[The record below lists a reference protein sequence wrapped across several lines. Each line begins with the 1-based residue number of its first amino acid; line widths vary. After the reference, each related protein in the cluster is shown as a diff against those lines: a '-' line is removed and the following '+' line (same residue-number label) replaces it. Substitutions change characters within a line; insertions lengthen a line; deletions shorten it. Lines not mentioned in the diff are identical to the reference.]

1 MFQISESENLN
12 FETSYENEIYQN
24 MISIFEQLK
33 KKKIKLKIFEDNRA
47 ELEDTR
53 SEFEISLGIAKEA
66 VSPKTK
72 LEIVL
77 SKIIFNSPDKEFEKH
92 IKSMSPKT
100 DPIQHKLLLKNLTT
114 IYNILES
121 RRLESCYGDI
131 YKGAKD
137 RFEDARH
144 YYFSNQFQKNA
155 IPNDPIE
162 ALRFARYDQTDLV
175 LNSEFKVAID
185 YISGVELTGR
195 KGAYDLALM
204 YWEKVVQKFLFEERE
219 KIEKS
224 DLEDINSD
232 QVQNQKSKDG
242 TEESKTNSEQN
253 DDESVKTSEDTIN
266 EKIENE
272 INAKIKQVDEKIKWK
287 KIKDTGKHKLLSNF
301 KNPFEIDS
309 NNNSS
314 FAETCERLKK
324 TGNKEILTVEREL
337 EKISKKQAIQK
348 YSWKNIQGRITV
360 GTHDHTELIEFNKT
374 TSRKL
379 KNTFKKIRGGKIGE
393 VDSTGEDI
401 DVDAYI
407 DFKINKV
414 GNFLVSS
421 KNFVGFD
428 IILAIDES
436 SSMSKNMDTVKRMC
450 ATLYDAI
457 SDLSH
462 VRLTIIGWNGTG
474 GECFIKKITKPTQ
487 IGSLEG
493 FGETPLA
500 TAVWYAKHE
509 IEKMTSQKRLFFLI
523 TDGHPTKYQDIAV
536 ARKGIKLMSHNG
548 IICNGIYVGDNYQRD
563 ISLMK
568 EMFVDDF
575 VICKNFNY
583 VDTYLMDKIS
593 KQIIRSIKKANYN

>member
-1 MFQISESENLN
+1 MFQISEGKNQN
-12 FETSYENEIYQN
+12 FETSYENEIYHN
-24 MISIFEQLK
+24 MIGIFEQLK
-33 KKKIKLKIFEDNRA
+33 KKKIKLRIFEDNRA

-53 SEFEISLGIAKEA
+53 SEFEISLGIEKEE

-72 LEIVL
+72 LEMLL
-77 SKIIFNSPDKEFEKH
+77 SKIIFNSPDKEFKKH
-92 IKSMSPKT
+92 LKSMSPKT
-100 DPIQHKLLLKNLTT
+100 DPFQHKMLLKNLET
-114 IYNILES
+114 IYNILEG
-121 RRLESCYGDI
+121 RRVESCYGDI
-131 YKGAKD
+131 YKGAMD
-137 RFEDARH
+137 RFEDARRH
-144 YYFSNQFQKNA
+144 YFSNQFQANA

-162 ALRFARYDQTDLV
+162 ALRFARYDQNNLV
-175 LNSEFKVAID
+175 LKSDFKVAID
-185 YISGVELTGR
+185 YIDGVELTGK

-224 DLEDINSD
+224 DTEDSSSNHVQDQKSSQGEDETDSNQSDEQSARTAEDI
-232 QVQNQKSKDG
+232 V
-242 TEESKTNSEQN
+242 
-253 DDESVKTSEDTIN
+253 N
-266 EKIENE
+266 ERIENE

-287 KIKDTGKHKLLSNF
+287 KIKDAGKHKLLSDF

-309 NNNSS
+309 DDNSS
-314 FAETCERLKK
+314 FAEARARLKK
-324 TGNKEILTVEREL
+324 TGSKEISNVEKKL
-337 EKISKKQAIQK
+337 EEISKRHLVEK
-348 YSWKNIQGRITV
+348 YGWKNIQGKVTV
-360 GTHDHTELIEFNKT
+360 TNHRHTELTEFNKT

-379 KNTFKKIRGGKIGE
+379 KNTFKKIQGRKTSE

-401 DVDAYI
+401 DVESYI
-407 DFKINKV
+407 DFKINRV
-414 GNFLVSS
+414 GNFLVNS
-421 KNFVGFD
+421 KNHMGFD

-436 SSMSKNMDTVKRMC
+436 SSMRESMETVKRMC

-457 SDLSH
+457 SDLPR
-462 VRLTIIGWNGTG
+462 VRLTVIGWNGTG
-474 GECFIKKITKPTQ
+474 NECFIKKITKPTQ

-523 TDGHPTKYQDIAV
+523 TDGHPTKYQDIEV
-536 ARKGIKLMSHNG
+536 ARRGIKMMGHQG
-548 IICNGIYVGDNYQRD
+548 IVCSGIYVGDNDPEDTSR
-563 ISLMK
+563 MK

>member
-24 MISIFEQLK
+24 MIGIFEQLK
-33 KKKIKLKIFEDNRA
+33 REKIKLKIFDDNRI
-47 ELEDTR
+47 ELDSTR
-53 SEFEISLGIAKEA
+53 SEYEISLGIAKES
-66 VSPKTK
+66 VTPKTK
-72 LEIVL
+72 LERIL
-77 SKIIFNSPDKEFEKH
+77 SKIIFNSPDKEFKKY
-92 IKSMSPKT
+92 IKSMNPKT
-100 DPIQHKLLLKNLTT
+100 DPFQHKLLLKNLTT
-114 IYNILES
+114 IYNILED
-121 RRLESCYGDI
+121 RRVESCYGEI
-131 YKGAKD
+131 YTGAKD

-144 YYFSNQFQKNA
+144 EDFTKEFQKNE

-175 LNSEFKVAID
+175 LKSEFKVAID
-185 YISGVELTGR
+185 YINGVELTGR

-219 KIEKS
+219 KIEES
-224 DLEDINSD
+224 SMEDINSD
-232 QVQNQKSKDG
+232 QIQNQKSKDG
-242 TEESKTNSEQN
+242 TEESKTNSDQN
-253 DDESVKTSEDTIN
+253 DDESVKTSEDIIN

-337 EKISKKQAIQK
+337 EKISKKQSIQK
-348 YSWKNIQGRITV
+348 YSWKNIQNRITV

-523 TDGHPTKYQDIAV
+523 TDGHPTKYQDIEI

-548 IICNGIYVGDNYQRD
+548 IICNGIYVGDNDQRD

-568 EMFVDDF
+568 EIFIDDF

>member
-12 FETSYENEIYQN
+12 FEKNYENEIYQN

-100 DPIQHKLLLKNLTT
+100 DPFQHKLLLKNLTT

-219 KIEKS
+219 KIEES
-224 DLEDINSD
+224 NMEDINSD
-232 QVQNQKSKDG
+232 QVQKSKDG

-253 DDESVKTSEDTIN
+253 DDESVKTSEDIIN

-287 KIKDTGKHKLLSNF
+287 KIKNTGKHKLLSNF

-337 EKISKKQAIQK
+337 EKISKKQSIQK
-348 YSWKNIQGRITV
+348 YSWKNIQSRITV

-474 GECFIKKITKPTQ
+474 DECFIKKITKPTQ

-548 IICNGIYVGDNYQRD
+548 IICNGIYVGNNSQED

>member
-24 MISIFEQLK
+24 MIGIFEQLK
-33 KKKIKLKIFEDNRA
+33 REKIKLKIFDDNRI
-47 ELEDTR
+47 ELDSTR
-53 SEFEISLGIAKEA
+53 SEYEISLGIAKES
-66 VSPKTK
+66 VTPKTK
-72 LEIVL
+72 LERIL
-77 SKIIFNSPDKEFEKH
+77 SKIIFNSPDKEFKKY
-92 IKSMSPKT
+92 IKSMNPKT
-100 DPIQHKLLLKNLTT
+100 DPFQHKLLLKNLTT
-114 IYNILES
+114 IYNILED
-121 RRLESCYGDI
+121 RRVESCYGEI
-131 YKGAKD
+131 YTGAKD

-144 YYFSNQFQKNA
+144 EDFTKEFQKNE

-175 LNSEFKVAID
+175 LKSEFKVAID
-185 YISGVELTGR
+185 YINGVELTGR

-204 YWEKVVQKFLFEERE
+204 YWEKVVQKFLFDERE

-242 TEESKTNSEQN
+242 AEESKTNSEQN
-253 DDESVKTSEDTIN
+253 DDESVKTSEDIIN

-337 EKISKKQAIQK
+337 EKISKKQSIQK
-348 YSWKNIQGRITV
+348 YSWKNIQNRITV

>member
-24 MISIFEQLK
+24 MIGIFEQLK
-33 KKKIKLKIFEDNRA
+33 REKIKLKIFDDNRI
-47 ELEDTR
+47 ELDSTR
-53 SEFEISLGIAKEA
+53 SEYEISLGIAKES
-66 VSPKTK
+66 VTPKTK
-72 LEIVL
+72 LERIL
-77 SKIIFNSPDKEFEKH
+77 SKIIFNSPDKEFKKY
-92 IKSMSPKT
+92 IKSMNPKT
-100 DPIQHKLLLKNLTT
+100 DPFQHKLLLKNLTT
-114 IYNILES
+114 IYNILED
-121 RRLESCYGDI
+121 RRVESCYGEI
-131 YKGAKD
+131 YTGAKD

-144 YYFSNQFQKNA
+144 EDFTKEFQKNE

-175 LNSEFKVAID
+175 LKSEFKVAID
-185 YISGVELTGR
+185 YINGVELTGK

-204 YWEKVVQKFLFEERE
+204 YWEKVVQKFLFDDRE

-337 EKISKKQAIQK
+337 EKISKKQSIQK
-348 YSWKNIQGRITV
+348 YSWKNIQNRITV
-360 GTHDHTELIEFNKT
+360 GTHDHTELIEFNKA

>member
-1 MFQISESENLN
+1 M
-12 FETSYENEIYQN
+12 
-24 MISIFEQLK
+24 
-33 KKKIKLKIFEDNRA
+33 
-47 ELEDTR
+47 
-53 SEFEISLGIAKEA
+53 
-66 VSPKTK
+66 
-72 LEIVL
+72 
-77 SKIIFNSPDKEFEKH
+77 
-92 IKSMSPKT
+92 
-100 DPIQHKLLLKNLTT
+100 
-114 IYNILES
+114 
-121 RRLESCYGDI
+121 
-131 YKGAKD
+131 
-137 RFEDARH
+137 
-144 YYFSNQFQKNA
+144 
-155 IPNDPIE
+155 
-162 ALRFARYDQTDLV
+162 
-175 LNSEFKVAID
+175 
-185 YISGVELTGR
+185 
-195 KGAYDLALM
+195 
-204 YWEKVVQKFLFEERE
+204 
-219 KIEKS
+219 
-224 DLEDINSD
+224 
-232 QVQNQKSKDG
+232 
-242 TEESKTNSEQN
+242 
-253 DDESVKTSEDTIN
+253 
-266 EKIENE
+266 
-272 INAKIKQVDEKIKWK
+272 
-287 KIKDTGKHKLLSNF
+287 LSNF

-337 EKISKKQAIQK
+337 EKISKKQSIQK
-348 YSWKNIQGRITV
+348 YSWKNIQNRITV

-379 KNTFKKIRGGKIGE
+379 KNIFKKIRGGKIGE

-474 GECFIKKITKPTQ
+474 DECFIKKITKPTQ

-568 EMFVDDF
+568 EIFIDDF

>member
-100 DPIQHKLLLKNLTT
+100 DPFQHKLLLKNLTT

-219 KIEKS
+219 KIEES
-224 DLEDINSD
+224 NMEDINSD

-242 TEESKTNSEQN
+242 GEESKTNSEQN
-253 DDESVKTSEDTIN
+253 DDESVKTSEDIIN

-287 KIKDTGKHKLLSNF
+287 KIKSTGKHKLLSNF

-337 EKISKKQAIQK
+337 EKISKKQSIQK

>member
-24 MISIFEQLK
+24 MIGIFEQLK
-33 KKKIKLKIFEDNRA
+33 REKIKLKIFDDNRI
-47 ELEDTR
+47 ELDSTR
-53 SEFEISLGIAKEA
+53 SEYEISLGIAKES
-66 VSPKTK
+66 VTPKTK
-72 LEIVL
+72 LERIL
-77 SKIIFNSPDKEFEKH
+77 SKIIFNSPDKEFKKY
-92 IKSMSPKT
+92 IKSMNPKT
-100 DPIQHKLLLKNLTT
+100 DPFQHKLLLKNLTT
-114 IYNILES
+114 IYNILED
-121 RRLESCYGDI
+121 RRVESCYGEI
-131 YKGAKD
+131 YTGAKD

-144 YYFSNQFQKNA
+144 EDFTKEFQKNE

-175 LNSEFKVAID
+175 LKSEFKVAID
-185 YISGVELTGR
+185 YINGVELTGR

-204 YWEKVVQKFLFEERE
+204 YWEKVVQKFLFDERE

-242 TEESKTNSEQN
+242 AEESKTNSEQN

-287 KIKDTGKHKLLSNF
+287 KIKNTGKHKLLSNF

-324 TGNKEILTVEREL
+324 TGNKEILTVEKEL
-337 EKISKKQAIQK
+337 EKISKKQSIQK
-348 YSWKNIQGRITV
+348 YSWKNIQNRITV

>member
-24 MISIFEQLK
+24 MIGIFEQLK
-33 KKKIKLKIFEDNRA
+33 RKKIKLKIFDDNRI
-47 ELEDTR
+47 ELDSTG
-53 SEFEISLGIAKEA
+53 SEYEISLGTAKES
-66 VSPKTK
+66 VTPKTK
-72 LEIVL
+72 LERIL
-77 SKIIFNSPDKEFEKH
+77 SKIIFNSPDKEFKKY
-92 IKSMSPKT
+92 IKSMNPKT
-100 DPIQHKLLLKNLTT
+100 DPFQHKLLLKNLTT
-114 IYNILES
+114 IYNILED
-121 RRLESCYGDI
+121 RRVESCYGEI
-131 YKGAKD
+131 YTGAKD

-144 YYFSNQFQKNA
+144 EDFTKEFQKNE

-175 LNSEFKVAID
+175 LKSEFKVAID
-185 YISGVELTGR
+185 YINGVELTGK

-219 KIEKS
+219 KIEES
-224 DLEDINSD
+224 NMEDINSD

-242 TEESKTNSEQN
+242 TEESKTNSDQN
-253 DDESVKTSEDTIN
+253 DDESVKTSEDIIN

-287 KIKDTGKHKLLSNF
+287 KIKNTGKHKLLSNF

-337 EKISKKQAIQK
+337 EKISKKQSIQK

-474 GECFIKKITKPTQ
+474 DECFIKKITKPTQ

>member
-185 YISGVELTGR
+185 YINGVELTGK

-204 YWEKVVQKFLFEERE
+204 YWEKVVQKFLFDERE
-219 KIEKS
+219 KIEES
-224 DLEDINSD
+224 NMEDINSD
-232 QVQNQKSKDG
+232 QIQNQKSKDG

-253 DDESVKTSEDTIN
+253 DDESVKTSEDIIN

-324 TGNKEILTVEREL
+324 TGNKEILTVEKEL
-337 EKISKKQAIQK
+337 EKISKKQSIQK

-474 GECFIKKITKPTQ
+474 DECFIKKITKPTQ

-523 TDGHPTKYQDIAV
+523 TDGHPTKYQDIEI

-563 ISLMK
+563 ILLMK

>member
-12 FETSYENEIYQN
+12 FETSYENEIYHN
-24 MISIFEQLK
+24 MIGIFEQLK

-185 YISGVELTGR
+185 YINGVELTGR

-219 KIEKS
+219 KIEES
-224 DLEDINSD
+224 NMEDINSD

-253 DDESVKTSEDTIN
+253 DDESVKTSEDIIN

-337 EKISKKQAIQK
+337 EKISKKQSIQK

-474 GECFIKKITKPTQ
+474 DECFIKKITKPTQ

>member
-12 FETSYENEIYQN
+12 FEKNYENEIYHN
-24 MISIFEQLK
+24 MIGIFEQLK

-100 DPIQHKLLLKNLTT
+100 DPFQHKLLLKNLTT

-219 KIEKS
+219 KIEES
-224 DLEDINSD
+224 NMEDINSD

-253 DDESVKTSEDTIN
+253 DDESVKTSEDIIN

-287 KIKDTGKHKLLSNF
+287 KIKSTGKHKLLSNF

-337 EKISKKQAIQK
+337 EKISKKQSIQK

-474 GECFIKKITKPTQ
+474 DECFIKKITKPTQ

-536 ARKGIKLMSHNG
+536 ARKGIKIMSHNG

>member
-12 FETSYENEIYQN
+12 FEKNYENEIYQN

-175 LNSEFKVAID
+175 LKSEFKVAID
-185 YISGVELTGR
+185 YINGVELTGK

-204 YWEKVVQKFLFEERE
+204 YWEKVVQKFLFDERE
-219 KIEKS
+219 KIEES
-224 DLEDINSD
+224 NMEDINSD
-232 QVQNQKSKDG
+232 QIQNQKSKDG

-253 DDESVKTSEDTIN
+253 DDESVKTSEDIIN

-287 KIKDTGKHKLLSNF
+287 KIKSTGKHKLLSNF

-324 TGNKEILTVEREL
+324 TGNKEILTVEKEL
-337 EKISKKQAIQK
+337 EKISKKQSIQK

-474 GECFIKKITKPTQ
+474 DECFIKKITKPTQ

-523 TDGHPTKYQDIAV
+523 TDGHPTKYQDIEI

-563 ISLMK
+563 ILLMK

-575 VICKNFNY
+575 VICKNFSY

-593 KQIIRSIKKANYN
+593 KQIIRSLKKDNYN

>member
-24 MISIFEQLK
+24 MIGIFEQLK
-33 KKKIKLKIFEDNRA
+33 REKIKLKIFDDNRI
-47 ELEDTR
+47 ELDSTR
-53 SEFEISLGIAKEA
+53 SEYEISLGIAKES
-66 VSPKTK
+66 VTPKTK
-72 LEIVL
+72 LERIL
-77 SKIIFNSPDKEFEKH
+77 SKIIFNSPDKEFKKY
-92 IKSMSPKT
+92 IKSMNPKT
-100 DPIQHKLLLKNLTT
+100 DPFQHKLLLKNLTT
-114 IYNILES
+114 IYNILED
-121 RRLESCYGDI
+121 RRVESCYGEI
-131 YKGAKD
+131 YTGAKD

-144 YYFSNQFQKNA
+144 EDFTKEFQKNE

-175 LNSEFKVAID
+175 LKSEFKVAID
-185 YISGVELTGR
+185 YINGVELTGR

-204 YWEKVVQKFLFEERE
+204 YWEKVVQKFLFDERE

-242 TEESKTNSEQN
+242 AEESKTNSDQN
-253 DDESVKTSEDTIN
+253 DDESVKTSEDIIN

-324 TGNKEILTVEREL
+324 TGNKEILTVEKEL
-337 EKISKKQAIQK
+337 EKISKKQSIQK
-348 YSWKNIQGRITV
+348 YSWKNIQSRITV

-548 IICNGIYVGDNYQRD
+548 IICNGIYVGDNDQRD

-568 EMFVDDF
+568 EIFIDDF

>member
-24 MISIFEQLK
+24 MIGIFEQLK
-33 KKKIKLKIFEDNRA
+33 REKIKLKIFDDNRI
-47 ELEDTR
+47 ELDSTR
-53 SEFEISLGIAKEA
+53 SEYEISLGIAKES
-66 VSPKTK
+66 VTPKTK
-72 LEIVL
+72 LERIL
-77 SKIIFNSPDKEFEKH
+77 SKIIFNSPDKEFKKY
-92 IKSMSPKT
+92 IKSMNPKT
-100 DPIQHKLLLKNLTT
+100 DPFQHKLLLKNLTT
-114 IYNILES
+114 IYNILED
-121 RRLESCYGDI
+121 RRVESCYGEI
-131 YKGAKD
+131 YTGAKD

-144 YYFSNQFQKNA
+144 EDFTKEFQKNE

-162 ALRFARYDQTDLV
+162 ALRFARYDQTNLV
-175 LNSEFKVAID
+175 LKSEFKVAID
-185 YISGVELTGR
+185 YINGVELTGR

-204 YWEKVVQKFLFEERE
+204 YWEKVVQKFLFDERE

-242 TEESKTNSEQN
+242 AEESKTNSEQN

-337 EKISKKQAIQK
+337 EKISKKQSIQK

-568 EMFVDDF
+568 EIFIDDF

>member
-24 MISIFEQLK
+24 MIGIFEQLK
-33 KKKIKLKIFEDNRA
+33 REKIKLKIFDDNRI
-47 ELEDTR
+47 ELDSTR
-53 SEFEISLGIAKEA
+53 SEYEISLGIAKES
-66 VSPKTK
+66 VTPKTK
-72 LEIVL
+72 LERIL
-77 SKIIFNSPDKEFEKH
+77 SKIIFNSPDKEFKKY
-92 IKSMSPKT
+92 IKSMNPKT
-100 DPIQHKLLLKNLTT
+100 DPFQHKLLLKNLTT
-114 IYNILES
+114 IYNILED
-121 RRLESCYGDI
+121 RRVESCYGEI
-131 YKGAKD
+131 YTGAKD

-144 YYFSNQFQKNA
+144 EDFTKEFQKNE

-175 LNSEFKVAID
+175 LKSEFKVAID
-185 YISGVELTGR
+185 YINGVELTGK

-204 YWEKVVQKFLFEERE
+204 YWEKVVQKFLFDERE

-253 DDESVKTSEDTIN
+253 DDESVKTSEDIIN

-337 EKISKKQAIQK
+337 EKISKKQSIQK
-348 YSWKNIQGRITV
+348 YSSKNIQGRITV

-474 GECFIKKITKPTQ
+474 DECFIKKITKSTQ

>member
-100 DPIQHKLLLKNLTT
+100 DPFQHKLLLKNLTT

-219 KIEKS
+219 KIEES
-224 DLEDINSD
+224 NMEDINSD

-242 TEESKTNSEQN
+242 GEESKTNSEQN
-253 DDESVKTSEDTIN
+253 DDESVKTSEDIIN

-337 EKISKKQAIQK
+337 EKISKKQSIQK
-348 YSWKNIQGRITV
+348 YSWKNIQSRITV

-474 GECFIKKITKPTQ
+474 DECFIKKITKPTQ

>member
-24 MISIFEQLK
+24 MIGIFEQLK
-33 KKKIKLKIFEDNRA
+33 RKKIKLKIFDDNRI
-47 ELEDTR
+47 ELDSTR
-53 SEFEISLGIAKEA
+53 SEYEISLGTAKES
-66 VSPKTK
+66 VTPKTK
-72 LEIVL
+72 LERIL
-77 SKIIFNSPDKEFEKH
+77 SKIIFNSPDKEFKKY
-92 IKSMSPKT
+92 IKSMNPKT
-100 DPIQHKLLLKNLTT
+100 DPFQHKLLLKNLTT
-114 IYNILES
+114 IYNILED
-121 RRLESCYGDI
+121 RRVESCYGEI
-131 YKGAKD
+131 YTGAKD

-144 YYFSNQFQKNA
+144 EDFTKEFQKNE

-175 LNSEFKVAID
+175 LKSEFKVAID
-185 YISGVELTGR
+185 YINGVELTGR

-204 YWEKVVQKFLFEERE
+204 YWEKVVQKFLFDERE

-242 TEESKTNSEQN
+242 AEESKTNSEQN
-253 DDESVKTSEDTIN
+253 DDESVKTSEDIIN

-287 KIKDTGKHKLLSNF
+287 KIKNTGKHKLLSNF

-337 EKISKKQAIQK
+337 EKISKKQSIQK
-348 YSWKNIQGRITV
+348 YSWKNIQSRITV

-548 IICNGIYVGDNYQRD
+548 IICNGIYVGDNNQRD